1 MTISEMVAGVAPAHQ
16 PVLLQETVAHLLALD
31 DISSGRV
38 QQPGIVVDAT
48 FGRGGHSLSIL
59 DSLPE
64 TSRVIGLDRDPEA
77 MAQGL
82 ALAAADPRL
91 LVRQARFSE
100 LAQVLQQLGI
110 AEVQGV
116 LMDIGVSS
124 PQLDDARR
132 GFSFNADGP
141 LDMRMNPEV
150 GDSAADWLN
159 REDESKIA
167 QIIWMYGEE
176 RHARRI
182 AKSIVALRPLY
193 TTLELVQAVSQ
204 ALPKARG
211 PQRKHPATKTF
222 QAIRMF
228 INEELDE
235 LEQGLHQGF
244 HALAVGGRL
253 AVITFHSLEDRK
265 VKHAFRQLSQPPKM
279 PRRLPMRH
287 LEDQVPGRLVCGPIK
302 ASLEEQ
308 TANPR
313 SRSATLRVI
322 ERVRRT

>member
-1 MTISEMVAGVAPAHQ
+1 MTISEVVAGVTPAHQ
-16 PVLLQETVAHLLALD
+16 PVLLQETVAHLLGLD
-31 DISSGRV
+31 DIRSGQV
-38 QQPGIVVDAT
+38 QPPSIVVDAT
-48 FGRGGHSLSIL
+48 FGRGGHSLCIL

-64 TSRVIGLDRDPEA
+64 TSRLIGLDRDPEA
-77 MAQGL
+77 VAQGL
-82 ALAAADPRL
+82 ALAAADARL
-91 LVRQARFSE
+91 VVRQARFSE
-100 LAQVLQQLGI
+100 LSSILQQLDI

-124 PQLDDARR
+124 PQLDDAQR

-141 LDMRMNPEV
+141 LDMRMNPEA

-235 LEQGLHQGF
+235 LEQGLQQGF
-244 HALAVGGRL
+244 DALAIGGRL

-308 TANPR
+308 TGNPR

-322 ERVRRT
+322 ERVRRP